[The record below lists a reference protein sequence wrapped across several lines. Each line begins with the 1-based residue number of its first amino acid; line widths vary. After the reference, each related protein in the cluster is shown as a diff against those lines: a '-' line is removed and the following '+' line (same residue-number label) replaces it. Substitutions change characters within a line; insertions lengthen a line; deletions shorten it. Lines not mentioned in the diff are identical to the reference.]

1 MAADKKT
8 LENEMNFFKAQAYD
22 ILANMESVEIQYR
35 NAKQDLQNKLNQVN
49 QQIATKNNQIQQLE
63 PQKPAAPPAPQ
74 QEAVKED
81 KQLLN
86 E

>member
-1 MAADKKT
+1 MTADKKT

-49 QQIATKNNQIQQLE
+49 QQIAAKSQLIQAQE
-63 PQKPAAPPAPQ
+63 PAPQ

-86 E
+86 EEESI